1 MKKRINISL
10 DEDIA
15 EKLRLLADDS
25 KRNVSQWITDRVIE
39 AEKVREK
46 EGVSN
51 ETN

>member
-15 EKLRLLADDS
+15 EKLKMLAEDS

-39 AEKVREK
+39 ADKEKEK
-46 EGVSN
+46 EGKK
-51 ETN
+51 

>member
-15 EKLRLLADDS
+15 EKLKTLAEDS

-39 AEKVREK
+39 ADK
-46 EGVSN
+46 ERKKGDA
-51 ETN
+51 E

>member
-15 EKLRLLADDS
+15 EKLKTMAEDS

-39 AEKVREK
+39 ADKEREK
-46 EGVSN
+46 GDDK
-51 ETN
+51 